1 MWNENMTKFRAK
13 FLSSVSA
20 ELASALAL
28 TLLTISG
35 SAHADRVQGFDRFK
49 FGMTVDEIRTVGPGC
64 QSMLWKSPNSISAW
78 CKGIRTPSGG
88 PEFFLDA
95 NSKRLNGIRIDIAG
109 PATEGDA
116 RDLLSTLNKKYIKSY
131 NLSESDIPAYF
142 SDRRSDV
149 IPIGAWQD
157 YGVVLF
163 AYRYGPAR
171 QYVGIYAMYY
181 SDSAAERIKQR
192 LAPLIRE
199 RSGGGIDASKY

>member
-1 MWNENMTKFRAK
+1 MAKPRASD
-13 FLSSVSA
+13 FLFSVSKGLVPA
-20 ELASALAL
+20 FVVV
-28 TLLTISG
+28 LLTISNN
-35 SAHADRVQGFDRFK
+35 AHADRVQGFDRFK

-64 QSMLWKSPNSISAW
+64 QSMLWKGPNSISAW

-116 RDLLSTLNKKYIKSY
+116 RDLLSTLNKKYSKSY
-131 NLSESDIPAYF
+131 NLSESDIPVYF
-142 SDRRSDV
+142 SDRKSDV
-149 IPIGAWQD
+149 FPLGAWQD

-171 QYVGIYAMYY
+171 QYVGVYVMYY
-181 SDSAAERIKQR
+181 SDDAAERIRQR
-192 LAPLIRE
+192 LAPLIRTKN
-199 RSGGGIDASKY
+199 GGGIDASKY